1 VDPNSGIVYLT
12 EDSTPSGFYR
22 YLPNTQG
29 TPHDGGELQMLLVET
44 SDGRSYTTYTDGT
57 GIEYFTSWVTIDYP
71 DYAAGETR
79 PALQGQ
85 AKGPRCSAGSRVHGG
100 KPPRLHRLDQRRSD
114 QPRPGVRVRPSN
126 RDHARVVR
134 LPRRVGAEQPGQHLR
149 QPTRRDRPMEG
160 RQRRRVRA
168 RADHRRGDLPVR
180 AKRRRDPS
188 SRRAG
193 QVRGPRQLPGSEWCG
208 STFEPRNGNWLFV
221 NVQSPDITFAITG
234 PWRRGSERPQALPTE
249 RDRRRRWRLLHC

>member
-1 VDPNSGIVYLT
+1 VAVDPNSGIVYLT

-85 AKGPRCSAGSRVHGG
+85 AKGAAVFRRLEGAWWETTAPTSSRSAAVRPAKARCS
-100 KPPRLHRLDQRRSD
+100 
-114 QPRPGVRVRPSN
+114 
-126 RDHARVVR
+126 
-134 LPRRVGAEQPGQHLR
+134 
-149 QPTRRDRPMEG
+149 
-160 RQRRRVRA
+160 
-168 RADHRRGDLPVR
+168 
-180 AKRRRDPS
+180 
-188 SRRAG
+188 
-193 QVRGPRQLPGSEWCG
+193 
-208 STFEPRNGNWLFV
+208 STT
-221 NVQSPDITFAITG
+221 Q
-234 PWRRGSERPQALPTE
+234 
-249 RDRRRRWRLLHC
+249 